1 MKESDEIESKQK
13 VPDGNITVKPTLKNA
28 PVVTGLQT
36 LSCYKSIHKL
46 LTCC

>member
-28 PVVTGLQT
+28 PVVTALQT
-36 LSCYKSIHKL
+36 SCYKSIHKL
-46 LTCC
+46 